1 MKQWVMEFNFFGVRC
16 VFFPSCVFISNRE
29 PCYSDIYAVVSEDLY
44 EVHWGVPLACV
55 VSKKTMVWRV
65 NPVSAPLWCKIIL
78 FDSMFL
84 HFYIMRR
91 FLVLSP
97 EEITYIHS
105 STPTE
110 LTSEILVAISV
121 PKSFTSGELWT
132 QQILVLINFISQLN
146 WKRCI
151 WKWLLA
157 L

>member
-1 MKQWVMEFNFFGVRC
+1 M
-16 VFFPSCVFISNRE
+16 
-29 PCYSDIYAVVSEDLY
+29 
-44 EVHWGVPLACV
+44 
-55 VSKKTMVWRV
+55 
-65 NPVSAPLWCKIIL
+65 SAPLLCKIIL

-121 PKSFTSGELWT
+121 PKSFNSGEL
-132 QQILVLINFISQLN
+132 
-146 WKRCI
+146 
-151 WKWLLA
+151 
-157 L
+157 

>member
-1 MKQWVMEFNFFGVRC
+1 MKQWVMEFNFFGVRG

-29 PCYSDIYAVVSEDLY
+29 LCYSDIYAVVSEDLY

-55 VSKKTMVWRV
+55 VSKKQWSEGLTLCLRLSDVR
-65 NPVSAPLWCKIIL
+65 L
-78 FDSMFL
+78 FCLIVLFL

-91 FLVLSP
+91 FLVLNP

-121 PKSFTSGELWT
+121 PKSFNSGELWT
-132 QQILVLINFISQLN
+132 KQILVLINFISQLN
-146 WKRCI
+146 WKRYENGY
-151 WKWLLA
+151 
-157 L
+157 